1 MKASIDIGSNSILL
15 LAGEYE
21 NARFFESVN
30 MARVTGLARGIDKTG
45 ELSVE
50 GMKSSFEVLKE
61 YKGKLDSLGITP
73 QETLV
78 TATEASRVAKNFS
91 QFSAKVKAELGFKIN
106 LLNAK
111 GEAYFCA
118 KGVNLGDES
127 LFEDSVL
134 IDLGGASTELI
145 YFGSKPFSFKR
156 FVSLPVGSVRAS
168 DWIKEGSF
176 DKNMNTVLE
185 NFDVNKFRSDEVIGV
200 AGTITSLAAMML
212 ELSQYSDKEVM
223 GKIFEMQFLE
233 RFVKKL
239 EAMSV
244 KEIEAT
250 FPVVGKRLSTIV
262 GGSKVTL
269 EICKK
274 LKMEKLFIS
283 TYGLRFGTIIEDEV
297 DPKFLQDEK

>member
-21 NARFFESVN
+21 NARFFEAVN

-50 GMKSSFEVLKE
+50 GMQSSFEVLKE

-91 QFSAKVKAELGFKIN
+91 EFSTKVKAELGFKIN
-106 LLNAK
+106 LLNSE

-118 KGVNLGDES
+118 KGVNLGDEA

-145 YFGSKPFSFKR
+145 CFGSKPFSFKK

-176 DKNMNTVLE
+176 DEKMNSVFK
-185 NFDVNKFRSDEVIGV
+185 NFDLNKFTNNEVIGV

-212 ELSQYSDKEVM
+212 ELSHYSDKEVM
-223 GKIFEMQFLE
+223 GKIFEIQFLE
-233 RFVKKL
+233 SFVRKL
-239 EAMSV
+239 EAMTAE
-244 KEIEAT
+244 EIEAAY
-250 FPVVGKRLSTIV
+250 PVVGKRLSTIV

-274 LKMEKLFIS
+274 LKVEKLFIS
-283 TYGLRFGTIIEDEV
+283 TFGLRFGTIIEDEV
-297 DPKFLQDEK
+297 DAKFLQDEK